1 MASEKTDQGG
11 QTLSSGLHFLKNFTL
26 NLWRRL
32 LMLWH
37 YTVICVHQQC
47 LRRAWRRLGERVHQ
61 AVDQGEVN
69 PMLTAEVK
77 DSLAKAQDAQAKKD
91 RHYEAVA
98 ALREKIQASKAE
110 EPPVPQKAEPAAPPM
125 EAEPPPAAEPESA
138 PPPQPEAAPE
148 AEPEAKSEPI
158 ILGPEGPA
166 AEPTV
171 EEKTEAEAE
180 APKEPE
186 SEPEKPQT

>member
-1 MASEKTDQGG
+1 MASEKTDKGG
-11 QTLSSGLHFLKNFTL
+11 QALSSGLHFLKNFTL

-37 YTVICVHQQC
+37 YTAICVHQQC
-47 LRRAWRRLGERVHQ
+47 LRRARCRLGERVHQ

-69 PMLTAEVK
+69 PMLTPEVK
-77 DSLAKAQDAQAKKD
+77 DSLARAQDVQAKKD

-110 EPPVPQKAEPAAPPM
+110 APVPQKAEPAAPPM
-125 EAEPPPAAEPESA
+125 EAEPPPAAEPE
-138 PPPQPEAAPE
+138 
-148 AEPEAKSEPI
+148 AKTEPI

-166 AEPTV
+166 TEL
-171 EEKTEAEAE
+171 EAEAE
-180 APKEPE
+180 AEAETAKESEP
-186 SEPEKPQT
+186 EPEKPQT